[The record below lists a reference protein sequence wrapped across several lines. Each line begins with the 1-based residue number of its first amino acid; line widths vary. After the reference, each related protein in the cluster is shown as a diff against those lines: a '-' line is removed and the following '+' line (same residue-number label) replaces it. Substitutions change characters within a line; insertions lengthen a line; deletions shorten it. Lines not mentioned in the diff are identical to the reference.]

1 MVKEG
6 AAAVPKAEK
15 IPLVQDN
22 LSTHNASAFYEQL
35 CAGETFA
42 LCQWFEFY
50 YTPQSA
56 SWLNMI
62 EIGFSAL
69 VRERHTSR

>member
-1 MVKEG
+1 
-6 AAAVPKAEK
+6 
-15 IPLVQDN
+15 
-22 LSTHNASAFYEQL
+22 NASAFYEQL
-35 CAGETFA
+35 CAEEAFA
-42 LCQWFEFY
+42 LCQRFEFY

-69 VRERHTSR
+69 VRERHKSR